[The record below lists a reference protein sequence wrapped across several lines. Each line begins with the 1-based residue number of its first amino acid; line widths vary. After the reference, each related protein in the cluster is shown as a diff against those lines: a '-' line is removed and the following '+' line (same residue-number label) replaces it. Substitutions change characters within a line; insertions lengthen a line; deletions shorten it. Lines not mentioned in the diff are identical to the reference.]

1 MEEYGEANLG
11 SKGMA
16 LFFSSHLCSPLC
28 FALGLTQFDLNDKE
42 LEKINSQCWETQP
55 STMVSPS
62 EEKMMSLAAGAK
74 RKESLTEVF
83 ERVTLTLGPLI
94 SPAVSGAQNSICS
107 EGSPLNTPDDQT
119 FSFENVFKKE
129 MADKSSPLAMSGRD
143 RTTSTDSD
151 TVTRSMESIKR
162 KNMDRSASVSKQIG
176 LGGDLRHIKNKLRNL
191 GEVHYEMAVYHS
203 IGRFTTEPDLES
215 SLFHLHKSGECNF
228 TRALHELGCIYLQL
242 PHYQLEHLSVEVR
255 DGESNH
261 ECTHIS
267 HRLL

>member
-151 TVTRSMESIKR
+151 TVTRVSLLYRYASNRLTIFLSIVDGKH
-162 KNMDRSASVSKQIG
+162 Q
-176 LGGDLRHIKNKLRNL
+176 
-191 GEVHYEMAVYHS
+191 EE
-203 IGRFTTEPDLES
+203 
-215 SLFHLHKSGECNF
+215 
-228 TRALHELGCIYLQL
+228 
-242 PHYQLEHLSVEVR
+242 EH
-255 DGESNH
+255 G
-261 ECTHIS
+261 
-267 HRLL
+267 